1 MGLVMR
7 VEDFLIGVITQNKTT
22 TYGAVC
28 NAFGLPPLD
37 GAWKAHPLCM
47 IFDQIDR
54 SDAEHSRP
62 FKTAVVLSRAGGEVG
77 AGFFEALEKYKG
89 IRALNADA
97 KLTVWN
103 NELIGCYAYA
113 W

>member
-1 MGLVMR
+1 MDLVMR
-7 VEDFLIGVITQNKTT
+7 VEDFLIDVIKQNKTT

-37 GAWKAHPLCM
+37 GAWNAHRLCM

-54 SDAEHSRP
+54 RDAAHSRP
-62 FKTAVVLSRAGGEVG
+62 FKTAVVLNLADGKVG
-77 AGFFEALEKYKG
+77 AGFFEALARYKN
-89 IRALNADA
+89 ISALNADA
-97 KLTVWN
+97 KLSAWSK
-103 NELIGCYAYA
+103 ELIDCYAYP

>member
-1 MGLVMR
+1 MDEVTKIER
-7 VEDFLIGVITQNKTT
+7 FLIDVINRQSTT

-37 GAWKAHPLCM
+37 GAWKAHPLCL

-54 SDAEHSRP
+54 KDAEHGRP
-62 FKTAVVLSRAGGEVG
+62 FKTAVVINLADGKVG
-77 AGFFEALEKYKG
+77 AGFFEALAKYKN
-89 IRALNADA
+89 IKPLNTDA
-97 KLTVWN
+97 KLVAWN
-103 NELIGCYAYA
+103 KEIIDCFSYD